1 MTYRPPAQ
9 RTPYPITVVIC
20 AYTMGRWS
28 DLRAAAA
35 SVARQLSDD
44 DELVIVI
51 DHCPPLLR
59 LALDE
64 LRGCRVIAN
73 DGRPGLSDARNTGV
87 AASRGDVVA
96 FLDDDATARPGWLE
110 SIRAAFAHGDVAVT
124 GTRVEP
130 RWQGD
135 AAPRWFPEEFGWVVG
150 CSYRGLPTQRRAV
163 RNPIGASMAIRRS
176 SFETV
181 GGFSRLVGRVG
192 TLPVGCEETE
202 FCIRL
207 AKASPV
213 ARIVFEPGAAVDHFV
228 PRQRQTVK
236 YFLSRCYHEGRSK
249 AAVARLGGSRSAL
262 SAERHYVRS
271 VLPRAVLRALNP
283 VLLRRE
289 PVAALR
295 GAAVVAGLAATVAG
309 YVAGSRTRRAPA

>member
-1 MTYRPPAQ
+1 MTDTTCPPSTQSLTQDYAG
-9 RTPYPITVVIC
+9 PASITVVIC
-20 AYTMGRWS
+20 SYTLQRWE
-28 DLRAAAA
+28 DLCEAAA
-35 SVARQLSDD
+35 SVTPQLTSA
-44 DELVIVI
+44 DELVIVV
-51 DHCPPLLR
+51 DHSPSLLR
-59 LALDE
+59 LARTQFKD
-64 LRGCRVIAN
+64 CRVIAN
-73 DGRPGLSDARNTGV
+73 DGQQGLSDARNTGV
-87 AASRGDVVA
+87 AASRGTVVA

-110 SIRAAFAHGDVAVT
+110 SIRATFERGDVAVT

-130 RWQGD
+130 RWQGS
-135 AAPRWFPEEFGWVVG
+135 AAPKWFPEEFGWVVG

-176 SFETV
+176 SFDAV
-181 GGFSRLVGRVG
+181 GGFSRLMGRVG

-207 AKASPV
+207 TKASPD
-213 ARIVFEPGAAVDHFV
+213 ARVMFDPGAAVDHFV

-249 AAVARLGGSRSAL
+249 AAVARLGGTKTAL

-271 VLPRAVLRALNP
+271 VLPRAVLRSLNP

-289 PVAALR
+289 P
-295 GAAVVAGLAATVAG
+295 AAV
-309 YVAGSRTRRAPA
+309 